1 MALDDQQAVLDYGT
15 PDFDVVKPGAY
26 VLCAV
31 TGKRIPL
38 DQLLYWSVELQ
49 EAYAGAA
56 ELTARMKQLGR
67 TAP

>member
-1 MALDDQQAVLDYGT
+1 MALDPQQAVLHYGT

-38 DQLLYWSVELQ
+38 DRLLYWSADLQ
-49 EAYAGAA
+49 EAYAGPT
-56 ELTARMKQLGR
+56 ELVERLRQLGR
-67 TAP
+67 TMP